1 MKQLL
6 IGAACAVLALSSSV
20 WAQAPMSPGGV
31 PAPRPAPAPSP
42 AVQQQSPRINMP
54 EAGPG
59 PAPSS
64 EADDLETRPRAATPR
79 KRAAR
84 PGQHAARPGS
94 SPADHMADQLNRQEL
109 ERLPSSAPV
118 PPAGPVPVPPGRPAL

>member
-6 IGAACAVLALSSSV
+6 VGAVSAAFLSLCSSV

-31 PAPRPAPAPSP
+31 PAPRPAPAPPPSM
-42 AVQQQSPRINMP
+42 QQQSPRINMP

-64 EADDLETRPRAATPR
+64 EADDLETPPRAATPR

-109 ERLPSSAPV
+109 QRSSLSAPMA
-118 PPAGPVPVPPGRPAL
+118 PAAVPPGRPAR